1 MRNVKSALS
10 SAIARLGGSDS
21 PTLDA
26 ELLLAHVLETS
37 RAALRARP
45 ERPLTAEQAG
55 QLEDLIDRRAQGEPV
70 AYLLGRAGFMD
81 FELAVNPSVLIPR
94 PETELLVE
102 LALETLADSDSP
114 AANQENIP
122 RIADLGT
129 GSGAIAIALARHN
142 PAWRVEAV
150 DISKAALALARRN
163 AQALGVGNIHF
174 HQASWCEGLPPTAF
188 DLIVANP
195 PYVAKGDP
203 ALHPDCAFEP
213 ETSLFAA
220 EDGLAA
226 LRQII
231 TTAKHNLKPQG
242 WLILEHAH
250 NQQIPVTQLLAAN
263 NYRNIEPRRDHA
275 HQDRL
280 IRARWWD

>member
-1 MRNVKSALS
+1 MRSIKSALS
-10 SAIARLGGSDS
+10 LAIARLGESDS
-21 PTLDA
+21 PMLDA

-37 RAALRARP
+37 RAALRARL
-45 ERPLTAEQAG
+45 ERRLSAEQAG
-55 QLEDLIDRRAQGEPV
+55 QFESLIGRRAQGEPV
-70 AYLLGRAGFMD
+70 VYLLGRAGFMD
-81 FELAVNPSVLIPR
+81 FELVVNPSVLIPR

-102 LALETLADSDSP
+102 LALETLAGGDLATS
-114 AANQENIP
+114 NQDNIV

-142 PAWRVEAV
+142 PAWRIEAV
-150 DISKAALALARRN
+150 DISAAALALAQRN
-163 AQALGVGNIHF
+163 AAALAAHNIRF
-174 HQASWCEGLPPTAF
+174 RQASWCEGLPTAAF

-213 ETSLFAA
+213 DTALFAA

-226 LRQII
+226 LHQII
-231 TTAKHNLKPQG
+231 TSAKHHLKPRG

-250 NQQIPVTQLLAAN
+250 NQCIPVCDLLTAN
-263 NYRNIEPRRDHA
+263 GYQDIHPQKDHA
-275 HQDRL
+275 NHDRL
-280 IRARWWD
+280 IRARW